1 MKIARLALS
10 ILFFSAGGAAPALA
24 ETFPARPIELTILWA
39 AGTAPDVVGR
49 ALGEGMARH
58 LGQPVLA
65 VNKPGAGGAVAYR
78 YTAGQKPDG
87 YSLIMNSNSISTAYH
102 SGTLPF
108 DYHAFDPIAQ
118 VSVESPIVV
127 VRADSPYNNLA
138 QLLAYA
144 KQHPGD
150 LKVGNS
156 GIGSH
161 LQIAS
166 ESFFEQQHV
175 DVAHIPFASSI
186 SITNLLGGYIDA
198 SMTLPGSVAPHVAAG
213 SLKVLGVL
221 ASRRDPTFPDVPT
234 AIEQGYDFSAD
245 MWRGV
250 AAPKGLPDDVRAKLE
265 QAIRATVESDDFKR
279 RGLQGGFQPVF
290 LGHQAFGQTI
300 AKEDAVIATA
310 LDKLGL
316 KKSQ

>member
-1 MKIARLALS
+1 MKIAP
-10 ILFFSAGGAAPALA
+10 AAWRAAFCAVLGVGIA
-24 ETFPARPIELTILWA
+24 QAQTFPAKPIELTILWA

-49 ALGEGMARH
+49 ALGEGMARQ

-78 YTAGQKPDG
+78 YVANQPPDG
-87 YSLIMNSNSISTAYH
+87 YALIMNSNSISTAYH

-108 DYHAFDPIAQ
+108 DYHAFTPIAQ
-118 VSVESPIVV
+118 VSIESPILVA
-127 VRADSPYNNLA
+127 RADAPYSNLVE
-138 QLLAYA
+138 LLAYA
-144 KQHPGD
+144 RQHPGD

-156 GIGSH
+156 GVGSH

-166 ESFFEQQHV
+166 ESFFEQQRV
-175 DVAHIPFASSI
+175 EVAHIPFASSI

-213 SLKVLGVL
+213 TLKVLGVL
-221 ASRRDPTFPDVPT
+221 AAQRDPTFPQVPT
-234 AIEQGYDFSAD
+234 AIEQGYDFKAD

-250 AAPKGLPDDVRAKLE
+250 AAPKGLPDDVRARLE
-265 QAIRATVESDDFKR
+265 QAIRATVESEDFKR
-279 RGLQGGFQPVF
+279 RGLQNGFQPVF
-290 LGHQAFGQTI
+290 LEHAAFDQTI